1 MMMQSGQQHPPSQS
15 VVYSSAPSNSSNST
29 FIEQWCPQKQSI
41 PPKKRHRLLWRED
54 DKITALAFVAAA
66 AAANNHSTTVSKRNS
81 SLLTSPIPGGC
92 HGRTSRN
99 NSYCRRT
106 PCYNGSRY
114 CKLHYQQYH
123 KLSSDPNGNFKNK
136 NEEPQIADKR
146 FTGLVPEESPCQAT
160 TTRGRPCA
168 YVAVGNTKYCNL
180 HADYDTNPPPRRS
193 SSSTPKTNTLSSIT
207 GICLKAVL
215 PNKDI
220 LQNYPL
226 LNSIPSDQW
235 ANQLVMISAG
245 PFTNHTGRVVKWG
258 NGWVSVQIHTTNT
271 MSPAELV
278 HNRRAIEL
286 YLLPSTTTSSH
297 SLPSSHPITPPITLS
312 NQSENINKLK
322 RPDRPIS
329 NEQTDHLPTA
339 TPSFFLPPH
348 AIYTNQNST
357 LQTHKN
363 ITNNQLVLS
372 QDKISLQVSNP
383 SLLTT
388 FIPTNEVSNLPSRMD
403 LLKAEEDSS
412 QTMAYFNHNEE
423 VSHPPANQSILNEG
437 LQKDNSSTPL
447 FNNVSNQPT
456 LNGTCFQENSA
467 DSIVSNPHSDD
478 PSKNQDANQN
488 ENRYNSTTS
497 LEPNENVTSIQ
508 NLTQDIE
515 FRTTNSEHKASVTN
529 SIHDHTVTNIHLS
542 QQTEQ
547 NDSENQK
554 NKESTKEDEERDCEQ
569 KDMSKTHKNELHH
582 FTNEKL
588 ASCATHSGLSLMEE
602 LILAQTGR
610 RVSNLDLVLGCPR
623 TIQKPKRYE
632 DTEMI
637 EKK

>member
-15 VVYSSAPSNSSNST
+15 VVYSSTSSNNSNNT
-29 FIEQWCPQKQSI
+29 FTDQWRHQKQSI
-41 PPKKRHRLLWRED
+41 PPKKRHRLLWREN

-66 AAANNHSTTVSKRNS
+66 AAANNRTTTVSKRNS

-146 FTGLVPEESPCQAT
+146 FTGLVTDESPCQAT

-193 SSSTPKTNTLSSIT
+193 SSSTPKSNTLTSIS

-215 PNKDI
+215 PNKEI

-245 PFTNHTGRVVKWG
+245 PFTNYTGRVVKWG

-271 MSPAELV
+271 ISPAELV

-286 YLLPSTTTSSH
+286 YLLPSTATATISSH
-297 SLPSSHPITPPITLS
+297 SLPSSHTITTPPITLS
-312 NQSENINKLK
+312 NQSQQINKLK

-329 NEQTDHLPTA
+329 NDQPDHSPTP
-339 TPSFFLPPH
+339 TPSFFLPH
-348 AIYTNQNST
+348 NAIYANENPTQQTQNNS
-357 LQTHKN
+357 
-363 ITNNQLVLS
+363 TNNQLLIS
-372 QDKISLQVSNP
+372 QDNNISVQVSNP
-383 SLLTT
+383 SLLRTS
-388 FIPTNEVSNLPSRMD
+388 IPTNEVSNIPSRMD
-403 LLKAEEDSS
+403 VLKAEEVTS
-412 QTMAYFNHNEE
+412 QTMAIFNHNKE
-423 VSHPPANQSILNEG
+423 VSHPSENQAILNEDV
-437 LQKDNSSTPL
+437 QKHTSSTTL
-447 FNNVSNQPT
+447 INDISNQPT
-456 LNGTCFQENSA
+456 LISTCFQENCNK
-467 DSIVSNPHSDD
+467 SIIPSPDSDD
-478 PSKNQDANQN
+478 PSKNQDVYRNQI
-488 ENRYNSTTS
+488 RYNITKS
-497 LEPNENVTSIQ
+497 LEPNENVTTIQ
-508 NLTQDIE
+508 SLTQDIE
-515 FRTTNSEHKASVTN
+515 FATTNSEQVS
-529 SIHDHTVTNIHLS
+529 
-542 QQTEQ
+542 TE
-547 NDSENQK
+547 
-554 NKESTKEDEERDCEQ
+554 EDEESDCE
-569 KDMSKTHKNELHH
+569 
-582 FTNEKL
+582 
-588 ASCATHSGLSLMEE
+588 
-602 LILAQTGR
+602 
-610 RVSNLDLVLGCPR
+610 
-623 TIQKPKRYE
+623 
-632 DTEMI
+632 
-637 EKK
+637 